1 MTSMGHVAS
10 AFGSSAGRPAAGSVS
25 PWDELPPPPG
35 GAASVSSDDGRGRAM
50 SSFHHAGAMAG
61 AIGALGPPPP
71 GAGGPPGE
79 PPPPGSVGGSDHGS
93 FRHAGAMAS
102 AVGAFGAFGGPPGGG
117 GGVQGAAGGMP
128 NSRSH
133 TISSLRGASAF
144 AGMMGQVRHKCFV
157 FGLICVS
164 RLYAASS
171 PMFAFLLF
179 SVAAFNEGRAR
190 PHNVCW
196 WNDACHTVARH
207 GATTTATAW

>member
-1 MTSMGHVAS
+1 MEENATQPPG
-10 AFGSSAGRPAAGSVS
+10 
-25 PWDELPPPPG
+25 LPPY
-35 GAASVSSDDGRGRAM
+35 AAQSSPRG
-50 SSFHHAGAMAG
+50 SFHHAGAMASAVG
-61 AIGALGPPPP
+61 AFGGPPPP

-128 NSRSH
+128 HSRSH
-133 TISSLRGASAF
+133 TTMSSLRGASAF
-144 AGMMGQVRHKCFV
+144 AGMMGQVRHKCLV
-157 FGLICVS
+157 FCLICVS

-190 PHNVCW
+190 PHNICW
-196 WNDACHTVARH
+196 WNDGWHTVARH